1 MPKRKAEPIRT
12 VAITNQKGGAGK
24 TTTAVNLGA
33 ALAERGRRVL
43 IVDLDPQASATRWLG
58 GDAESVRLA
67 AVFTDGKPLAGA
79 ISPTGVGGLDLA
91 SGSVALSGLER
102 ALAATIGAEQVL
114 REAVEAL
121 DQAWD
126 FVLMDCPPSL
136 GLASVSALIACRE
149 VLVPVGARV
158 MELQGLAGLLETI
171 DKVRDRYNPRLVLSA
186 VLACQVDHRTRLG
199 NDVVDIL
206 RRRLG
211 DKVLTAVVRENVRLA
226 EAPSHVQP
234 ITVYDPHSA
243 GAEDYRAVAAE
254 FDGRGRA

>member
-1 MPKRKAEPIRT
+1 MRT

-58 GDAESVRLA
+58 GDPESLRLA

-79 ISPTGVGGLDLA
+79 VSPTAVVGLDLA

-102 ALAATIGAEQVL
+102 ALAATIGAEQIL

-121 DQAWD
+121 DDDAWD

-171 DKVRDRYNPRLVLSA
+171 DKVRDRYNPRLVVSA

-199 NDVVDIL
+199 NDVVDVL
-206 RRRLG
+206 RKRLG
-211 DKVLTAVVRENVRLA
+211 ETVLDTVVRENVRLA
-226 EAPSHVQP
+226 EAPSHTQP
-234 ITVYDPHSA
+234 ITAYDSHSA

-254 FDGRGRA
+254 FEARGPA